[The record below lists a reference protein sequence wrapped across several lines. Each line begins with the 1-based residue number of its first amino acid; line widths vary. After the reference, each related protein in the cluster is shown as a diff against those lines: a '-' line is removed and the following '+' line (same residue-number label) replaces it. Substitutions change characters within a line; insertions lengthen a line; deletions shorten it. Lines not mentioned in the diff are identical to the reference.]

1 MPTGSSTDR
10 ARLGVDAP
18 VVCARPGRCHDQ
30 EAAIRP
36 GQTPPLGR
44 GETDVRVFGEARARS
59 GRSHRT
65 ARGPLRCSP
74 AGGGGQLPQV
84 RGDGVRD
91 SPGPADSRRAG
102 PVRSWSS
109 TRRSGTEPVSKT
121 GRQLLGDPAA
131 SGHRCIRPRHNRSQ
145 RPDASLRRRPAN
157 APSVAAGPGR
167 LRHTPTSHPRSQQTP
182 TGTESADFSHPRT
195 TEPVTV
201 WETAVQGVQLSGPEL
216 STDLGTRVV
225 PLDSMQRIAIDVVHL
240 VTGRG
245 KLQNEVGGVA
255 ESPVSI
261 EVEGTLE

>member
-121 GRQLLGDPAA
+121 GRQLLGSPMYQAQAQSVTAPGRFAPAA
-131 SGHRCIRPRHNRSQ
+131 PRKCTVRGCGTGKTSPHPHQPSTVPTNTHRYRIGRFQP
-145 RPDASLRRRPAN
+145 PAN
-157 APSVAAGPGR
+157 YGASNRLGDGRPGC
-167 LRHTPTSHPRSQQTP
+167 PAV
-182 TGTESADFSHPRT
+182 GART
-195 TEPVTV
+195 V
-201 WETAVQGVQLSGPEL
+201 
-216 STDLGTRVV
+216 
-225 PLDSMQRIAIDVVHL
+225 
-240 VTGRG
+240 
-245 KLQNEVGGVA
+245 N
-255 ESPVSI
+255 
-261 EVEGTLE
+261 